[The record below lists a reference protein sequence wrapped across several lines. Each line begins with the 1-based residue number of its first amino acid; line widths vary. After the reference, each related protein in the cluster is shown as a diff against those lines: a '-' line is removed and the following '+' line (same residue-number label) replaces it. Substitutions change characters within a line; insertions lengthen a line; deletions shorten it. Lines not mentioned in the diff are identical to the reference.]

1 MPCPVAGE
9 SRMLE
14 ILVVGALVVAGVIVA
29 LVALV
34 AVPFILVGAL
44 LKLLIMLILL
54 PFRAVGAVIGVA
66 GTVLAGL
73 GKLALCLLLVCA
85 VPLVLVGGALIL
97 PLLPLIAIV
106 GLVWLLVRAA
116 RPRPAPVRHGSGVST
131 A

>member
-1 MPCPVAGE
+1 
-9 SRMLE
+9 MLE
-14 ILVVGALVVAGVIVA
+14 LIVVGSLLVLGLVVLPLLVIGT
-29 LVALV
+29 
-34 AVPFILVGAL
+34 L
-44 LKLLIMLILL
+44 LKLLLWLVLL

-73 GKLALCLLLVCA
+73 GKLALCLLLVCV